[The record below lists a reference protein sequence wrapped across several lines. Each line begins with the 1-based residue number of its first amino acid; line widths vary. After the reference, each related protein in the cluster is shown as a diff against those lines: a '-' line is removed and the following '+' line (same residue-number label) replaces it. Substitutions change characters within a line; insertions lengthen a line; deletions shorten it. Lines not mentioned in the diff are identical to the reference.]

1 MNDAQLLRYARHII
15 LPEIDVAGQEALLAS
30 KALIVGMGGLGSPVA
45 LYLAASGV
53 GQLTLA
59 DFDQVDL
66 SNLQRQIV
74 HRTENLGQQKV
85 ASAASNL
92 AALNPD
98 IRIRTLDAKLAE
110 DQLRKEAAAADLVL
124 DCTDNFAIRFAI
136 NRACLATGTRLVSG
150 AAIRLEGQLMAMDP
164 QDPDSPCYQCL
175 YGDDASAPL
184 NCADTGIAAP
194 VVGVI
199 GALQALEALKLIIG
213 IGEPLVGHLLTFDA
227 RSAEFRKLR
236 LPRDPKC
243 PACAPQK
250 GKN

>member
-45 LYLAASGV
+45 LYLAASGL

-110 DQLRKEAAAADLVL
+110 DQLHKEAAAADLVL

-164 QDPDSPCYQCL
+164 QDPASPCYQCL

-213 IGEPLVGHLLTFDA
+213 IGEPLVGQLLTYDA
-227 RSAEFRKLR
+227 RSASFRKLR
-236 LPRDPKC
+236 LPRDPNC
-243 PACAPQK
+243 PACAP
-250 GKN
+250 